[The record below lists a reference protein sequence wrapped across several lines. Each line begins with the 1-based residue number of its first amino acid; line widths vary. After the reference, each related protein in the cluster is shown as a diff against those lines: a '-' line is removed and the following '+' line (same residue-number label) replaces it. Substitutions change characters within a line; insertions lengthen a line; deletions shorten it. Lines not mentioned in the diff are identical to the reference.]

1 MVMGGAER
9 VMATIANEFVKRG
22 NEVCIV
28 TLKEPKSAYRLDPR
42 IKIVGAK
49 GCVQS
54 ENKVLRVIQFIY
66 SGMKGFFCYIYYL
79 KTYKP
84 DAVLSFLTYSNLLAI
99 MTRRLF
105 VKDVPVI
112 VSERC
117 DPQRRGYILKRLC
130 ELMYS
135 KADCLVC
142 QSKRVESYF
151 RKISNKANT
160 KIIPNPVNTECI
172 AQTPPNK
179 RRNAIVAVGRL
190 SPQKNYNLL
199 IHSFHEIICDYPDYI
214 VEIYGQGPEY
224 NSLNQT
230 IRSLHLENNIF
241 LMGTKNNVM
250 QSIYDARLLVITSN
264 YEGFPNVLVEAM
276 ASGLPVIS
284 TNFPTGVARELIK
297 DGINGY
303 VIPRNNKKELAGA
316 MVKILRDSQMQKRMG
331 EENRKITSRFE
342 LNKIIDQWIAVL
354 DRKY

>member
-1 MVMGGAER
+1 MHR
-9 VMATIANEFVKRG
+9 RPR
-22 NEVCIV
+22 
-28 TLKEPKSAYRLDPR
+28 LKGE
-42 IKIVGAK
+42 
-49 GCVQS
+49 
-54 ENKVLRVIQFIY
+54 
-66 SGMKGFFCYIYYL
+66 M
-79 KTYKP
+79 
-84 DAVLSFLTYSNLLAI
+84 
-99 MTRRLF
+99 
-105 VKDVPVI
+105 
-112 VSERC
+112 
-117 DPQRRGYILKRLC
+117 
-130 ELMYS
+130 
-135 KADCLVC
+135 
-142 QSKRVESYF
+142 
-151 RKISNKANT
+151 
-160 KIIPNPVNTECI
+160 
-172 AQTPPNK
+172 
-179 RRNAIVAVGRL
+179 
-190 SPQKNYNLL
+190 
-199 IHSFHEIICDYPDYI
+199 HYI

-316 MVKILRDSQMQKRMG
+316 MVKILRDPQMQKRMG